1 MHTPQFFCTKSSRF
15 LLSLM
20 ASGAIFVA
28 ANEVQAA
35 ETASHPG
42 SVDSQT
48 SSILSSGAESRSLPA
63 SSVEAPGQIID
74 DPAIPN
80 QGRWTS
86 GEVHVHTTSSNDA
99 NASYNEFENI
109 LNAAYR
115 EDVDQIPAAGQASLD
130 HNGGFDYLM
139 VADHLR
145 KSSRNPQGQEE
156 VTPQYK
162 VIEQQVESFNQLKEA
177 GKYKGKIFYSGFE
190 WDMFQLDHGTVGIIE
205 AGSNR
210 VPIEAIQEFEWK
222 FAYDTPTEVFHNN
235 EQEKFGDRQNE
246 KADINNTFKG
256 LHWLQENYPK
266 SIVIANH
273 PSRHAEGSGEVRI
286 EHLRKMH
293 DTAPDVFIGL
303 EGMPGNQLG
312 YDRAE
317 LPNGYTLGGADK
329 MIAEVGGVWDALL
342 GEGRHLYNFANSD
355 FHFKVSDNRFYSSG
369 YWPSEYSRTYTYVE
383 GNTFEDVADGMRA
396 GQSFSV
402 YGDLI
407 TGLEFSIEQ
416 ADQKAVMGGDLKAQH
431 GQDAR
436 LVIRF
441 KEGTV
446 NNYKPITPDHQS
458 VVTNQPQLDHIDVI
472 SGRILGPSADKTQ
485 ATNPTAEVIYRID
498 RDQFGEKDAEG
509 YYTVILPIQVDQD
522 RYYRLRGT
530 NHGLNVPGETDAEGN
545 PLPDYHLTKPQ
556 QEEGESDAS
565 YVERMAVHLN
575 EVNDRNY
582 SDLWFYSNPIFVWAQ
597 APEAPTEPDS
607 GSSYNPSQSS
617 LGTDTAPKPSHDQ
630 PAPQQTDL
638 QPEKA
643 AKAKQDPTNQ
653 PTLGQGKQMPT
664 SIEEGKA
671 KPDHQANSQ
680 APHGMGALATAS
692 HQPAE
697 PTQVAKKPSTQS
709 KLPQTGAYT
718 IAGLGLSLVAIGSLL
733 SFKARRH

>member
-1 MHTPQFFCTKSSRF
+1 MHTPKIFCTKSSRF

-28 ANEVQAA
+28 ANVVQASELSTNPNSSESQPTSTLSP
-35 ETASHPG
+35 ETEPS
-42 SVDSQT
+42 
-48 SSILSSGAESRSLPA
+48 SLPV
-63 SSVEAPGQIID
+63 SSTQAAGQIID
-74 DPAIPN
+74 DPAIPS

-115 EDVDQIPAAGQASLD
+115 EDVDQIPSAGQATLD
-130 HNGGFDYLM
+130 HNSGFDYLM

-162 VIEQQVESFNQLKEA
+162 VIEQQVDQFNQLKEQ
-177 GKYKGKIFYSGFE
+177 GTYKGKIFYSGFE
-190 WDMFQLDHGTVGIIE
+190 WDMFQFDHGTVGIIE
-205 AGSNR
+205 AGTNR

-222 FAYDTPTEVFHNN
+222 FAYDTPTEIFNDN
-235 EQEKFGDRQNE
+235 ERDKFGERQNE

-273 PSRHAEGSGEVRI
+273 PSRHAEGKGEVRI

-355 FHFKVSDNRFYSSG
+355 FHFKVSDNRIYSSG

-383 GNTFEDVADGMRA
+383 GDTFEDVADGMRA

-407 TGLEFSIEQ
+407 TGLDFTIEQ
-416 ADQKAVMGGDLKAQH
+416 GNKIADMGGDLNAIK
-431 GQDAR
+431 GQDAK

-441 KEGTV
+441 REGDF
-446 NNYKPITPDHQS
+446 NNYQPISPDHQS
-458 VVTNQPQLDHIDVI
+458 KLSNQPHLDHIDVI
-472 SGRILGPSADKTQ
+472 SGRILGPNADVTQ
-485 ATNPTAEVIYRID
+485 ATNPSTEVIYRIT
-498 RDQFGEKDAEG
+498 RDQFGKKDTEG
-509 YYTVILPIQVDQD
+509 FYTVTLPIQVDQD

-556 QEEGESDAS
+556 KEEGELDAS
-565 YVERMAVHLN
+565 YVERMAAHLN

-582 SDLWFYSNPIFVWAQ
+582 SDLWFYSNPIFVWAV
-597 APEAPTEPDS
+597 AVK
-607 GSSYNPSQSS
+607 SQ
-617 LGTDTAPKPSHDQ
+617 PKPITPLPGQ
-630 PAPQQTDL
+630 PSSDPTRKPSPSPVKTENQASNPVTPNLNKDGQEPVIETIHSKAKHGVKASEKCQL
-638 QPEKA
+638 QPVQNSTSASSDSSQTSSHSKHQSTKA
-643 AKAKQDPTNQ
+643 AKAN
-653 PTLGQGKQMPT
+653 
-664 SIEEGKA
+664 KA
-671 KPDHQANSQ
+671 NF
-680 APHGMGALATAS
+680 
-692 HQPAE
+692 
-697 PTQVAKKPSTQS
+697 TQS
-709 KLPQTGAYT
+709 KLPQTGANT
-718 IAGLGLSLVAIGSLL
+718 LAGLGLSLITLGSLL
-733 SFKARRH
+733 SFRSKKS